1 MGRVSTC
8 NSVYTECRGW
18 RGVRAGQSAG
28 EFKRNGGGERERERA
43 GRIDS
48 GQHPI
53 KDKDTVETVCLARL
67 PLYTET
73 LLLQF
78 HANRELDYHTRR
90 MENLL
95 SSKVVTMPIFEGS
108 A

>member
-8 NSVYTECRGW
+8 NSVYTVRGGGKRGTECRNL
-18 RGVRAGQSAG
+18 
-28 EFKRNGGGERERERA
+28 NGTEKERERERE

-53 KDKDTVETVCLARL
+53 KDKDAVETVYLARL

-73 LLLQF
+73 
-78 HANRELDYHTRR
+78 
-90 MENLL
+90 
-95 SSKVVTMPIFEGS
+95 VVVAVS
-108 A
+108 CK